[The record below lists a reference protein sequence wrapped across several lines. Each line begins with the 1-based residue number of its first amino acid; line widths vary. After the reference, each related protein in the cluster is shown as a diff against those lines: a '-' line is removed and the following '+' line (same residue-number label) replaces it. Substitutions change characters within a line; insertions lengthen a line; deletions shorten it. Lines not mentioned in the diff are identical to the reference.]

1 MAFSSVPTLV
11 FGASYS
17 ENGTN
22 MTIPL
27 SAFEQL
33 TAAEADAATG
43 DSRKMI
49 YAMVEKFYSHYVGLA
64 AANRP
69 ARMVV
74 TKSSG
79 GLNASNQI
87 AVNYGF
93 NFTLGGDLDVVNE

>member
-17 ENGTN
+17 ENGTS
-22 MTIPL
+22 MTVPI
-27 SAFEQL
+27 SAFAEL

-49 YAMVEKFYSHYVGLA
+49 YAMVEKFYSHYNGLA

-69 ARMVV
+69 ARMAI

-79 GLNASNQI
+79 SLNNAGQI
-87 AVNYGF
+87 QVRYNLD
-93 NFTLGGDLDVVNE
+93 FTLGGSLDVAAE